1 MLTRRHQLLNVK
13 KENQEEVMFHV
24 IGRDKAIV
32 RRWIEAENKK
42 DLAVLDE
49 LMACM
54 HAYFTMKSYA
64 RAIALSYSLML

>member
-1 MLTRRHQLLNVK
+1 MSLE
-13 KENQEEVMFHV
+13 EN
-24 IGRDKAIV
+24 KAIV